1 MSLSCHQSHV
11 WNDYVG
17 DNHMAHIVSSST
29 ASGFL
34 TNMSEE
40 RKSTSPSATQVK
52 NQQKTEMKG
61 NYM

>member
-29 ASGFL
+29 ASGFK
-34 TNMSEE
+34 TNTSEE
-40 RKSTSPSATQVK
+40 HKSTSPSPTQAK
-52 NQQKTEMKG
+52 YRKKTEMKR
-61 NYM
+61 N